1 MYADLT
7 LRYVTQT
14 VLEAMDPFDRSN
26 GNGSRSAEEDW
37 LDEHTTAWENQW
49 STAATTFYI
58 TDAPTHRQ
66 DHFESLYKAH
76 NGWGESDRKSTIRRS
91 HIVNDAETFC
101 NILEL
106 PEYQRERVIEL
117 AQELDFSANR
127 FGGKSY
133 EKILLA
139 VCSLISDAELSKK
152 SYASVDKR
160 LIFTDEFR
168 DLMDVNE
175 LGSREHNRIREMLR
189 QKTDHF

>member
-1 MYADLT
+1 MT
-7 LRYVTQT
+7 KT
-14 VLEAMDPFDRSN
+14 VLESMDPLDRSN

-37 LDEHTTAWENQW
+37 LDEHTTASENQW

-58 TDAPTHRQ
+58 SDAPAHRQ
-66 DHFESLYKAH
+66 EHFESLYKKH
-76 NGWGESDRKSTIRRS
+76 NGWGESDRRSTIRRS

-106 PEYQRERVIEL
+106 PDYQTNRVVQI
-117 AQELDFSANR
+117 AQELDVSANR

-139 VCSLISDAELSKK
+139 VCSLVSDEELSKK
-152 SYASVDKR
+152 SYASVEKR

-168 DLMDVNE
+168 DLMDANE
-175 LGSREHNRIREMLR
+175 LGSREHNRIRQMLR
-189 QKTDHF
+189 DKTKYF

>member
-1 MYADLT
+1 MK
-7 LRYVTQT
+7 QT
-14 VLEAMDPFDRSN
+14 VLETIDSFDRSN

-37 LDEHTTAWENQW
+37 LDEHTTASENEW

-58 TDAPTHRQ
+58 SDAPSHRQ
-66 DHFESLYKAH
+66 QHFESLYKKH
-76 NGWGESDRKSTIRRS
+76 NGWGERDRKSTIRRS

-106 PEYQRERVIEL
+106 PDYQTREVVNI
-117 AQELDFSANR
+117 AQELNVSANR
-127 FGGKSY
+127 FGGKPY

-139 VCSLISDAELSKK
+139 VCSLISDSELSDK

-160 LIFTDEFR
+160 LIFTDAFR

-189 QKTDHF
+189 EKTEYF